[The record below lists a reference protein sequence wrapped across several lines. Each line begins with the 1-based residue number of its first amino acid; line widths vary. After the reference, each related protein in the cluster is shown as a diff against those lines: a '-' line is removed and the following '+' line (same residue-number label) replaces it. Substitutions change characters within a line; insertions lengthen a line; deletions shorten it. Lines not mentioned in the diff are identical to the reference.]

1 LLLPLAAPAGR
12 ADGVSFSSPTGD
24 WGSTTYTFTI
34 HGISITATAF
44 NGGNLF
50 AGNGAG
56 GRSQWRPRDFRK
68 MGGTQ
73 DYIQLDLLGL
83 IAAGFT
89 NVKFQMGSTE
99 GGAYSS
105 AGVSGSGR
113 SANASTFV
121 GSHGT
126 LNLAHELERKEPLPW
141 MSPRPGGMYC
151 WTNLSFS
158 IHPVFRSPH
167 RTPYCWPAC
176 SVLQASLL
184 PDGWQRKRL
193 SSR

>member
-34 HGISITATAF
+34 HGISITATAI

-126 LNLAHELERKEPLPW
+126 LNLAHELERKEPQLFDPP
-141 MSPRPGGMYC
+141 SVPEPSSYALLLAGM
-151 WTNLSFS
+151 LGLAGVSF
-158 IHPVFRSPH
+158 
-167 RTPYCWPAC
+167 A
-176 SVLQASLL
+176 
-184 PDGWQRKRL
+184 GRL
-193 SSR
+193 ATQKA